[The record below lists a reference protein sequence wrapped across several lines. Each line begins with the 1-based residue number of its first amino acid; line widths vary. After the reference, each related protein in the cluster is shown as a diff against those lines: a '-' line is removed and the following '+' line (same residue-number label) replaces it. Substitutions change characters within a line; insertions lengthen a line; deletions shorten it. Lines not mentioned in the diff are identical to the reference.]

1 MSAFSYSI
9 FHILFWWGNE
19 NSFLKKKCRGN
30 MLSRILEQRKMIDI
44 FLATRMACRDNA
56 GGDCLID
63 ETLDSTTSAAAAAAE
78 KEALLLLQNCMYANS
93 LHYCTTL

>member
-1 MSAFSYSI
+1 MHERFFIQY
-9 FHILFWWGNE
+9 FHNLFWWGNE

-63 ETLDSTTSAAAAAAE
+63 ETLDSTTSAAAE

-93 LHYCTTL
+93 LHYCSTL

>member
-1 MSAFSYSI
+1 
-9 FHILFWWGNE
+9 
-19 NSFLKKKCRGN
+19 

-63 ETLDSTTSAAAAAAE
+63 ETLDSTTSAAAE

-93 LHYCTTL
+93 LHFRYILLL

>member
-1 MSAFSYSI
+1 MSAFSYNI
-9 FHILFWWGNE
+9 FQILFWWGNE

-63 ETLDSTTSAAAAAAE
+63 ETLDSTTSAAAE

-93 LHYCTTL
+93 LHYCSTL

>member
-1 MSAFSYSI
+1 
-9 FHILFWWGNE
+9 
-19 NSFLKKKCRGN
+19 

-63 ETLDSTTSAAAAAAE
+63 ETLDSTTSAATAAAE

-93 LHYCTTL
+93 LHYCTT

>member
-1 MSAFSYSI
+1 
-9 FHILFWWGNE
+9 
-19 NSFLKKKCRGN
+19 

-63 ETLDSTTSAAAAAAE
+63 ETLDSTTSAAAE

-93 LHYCTTL
+93 LHYCSTLYVVHHYIECSKISKKSHFKV

>member
-9 FHILFWWGNE
+9 FQVLFWWGNE

-63 ETLDSTTSAAAAAAE
+63 ETLDSTTSAAAE

-93 LHYCTTL
+93 LHYCSTL

>member
-1 MSAFSYSI
+1 
-9 FHILFWWGNE
+9 
-19 NSFLKKKCRGN
+19 

-63 ETLDSTTSAAAAAAE
+63 ETLDSTTSAAAEKRSSAAPSE
-78 KEALLLLQNCMYANS
+78 LYVCKFLTLLYYIVVH
-93 LHYCTTL
+93 HYIECSKISKKSHFKV